1 MRRLIVASVVMVVLL
16 VVSAG
21 LALAADQTGAS
32 LAMDGVG
39 NSASAWAARILLIG
53 FISTIAWLALS
64 RLFGMASIV
73 AVPIVFIIIGGLLAA
88 GPILLAPFMV
98 AGQTLR

>member
-1 MRRLIVASVVMVVLL
+1 MRRLVVASVLMLALL
-16 VVSAG
+16 VVSAS

-32 LAMDGVG
+32 TAMDGVG

-53 FISTIAWLALS
+53 FISAIGWLALS
-64 RLFGMASIV
+64 RLFGLANII
-73 AVPIVFIIIGGLLAA
+73 AVPITFIIIGGLLAA